1 MTFKGDTNEDV
12 SVGDASTIS
21 RPSDLE
27 AILAEELYRPH
38 RRGNDL
44 NSRLDII
51 MSLSLQVWLWIWRT
65 FLAKGLEKS
74 SSGGRKQTNQ
84 RLQAP
89 RWISIKPLTYLSWS
103 NLTILKVRYFMRS
116 WESFL
121 GDSATPRALIEAL
134 KRVKP
139 KPQDMIDKISQQCV

>member
-27 AILAEELYRPH
+27 AILTEELYRPH
-38 RRGNDL
+38 RRGNDS
-44 NSRLDII
+44 NSRLEII

-74 SSGGRKQTNQ
+74 SSGGRMQTNQ
-84 RLQAP
+84 QLQVP
-89 RWISIKPLTYLSWS
+89 RWISI
-103 NLTILKVRYFMRS
+103 
-116 WESFL
+116 ESFYRSQLRQFDNFIGATFYEILEVLLWGLCDTWSL
-121 GDSATPRALIEAL
+121 G
-134 KRVKP
+134 
-139 KPQDMIDKISQQCV
+139 